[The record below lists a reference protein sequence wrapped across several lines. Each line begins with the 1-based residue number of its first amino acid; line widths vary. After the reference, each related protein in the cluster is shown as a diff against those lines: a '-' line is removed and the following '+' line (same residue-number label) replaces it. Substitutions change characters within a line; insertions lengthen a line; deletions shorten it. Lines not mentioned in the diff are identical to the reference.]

1 LLFHAVL
8 VIFRPAE
15 LLLFFLTIIGYL
27 CPMMVRY
34 NCAMRIR
41 IYTENAGKRL
51 HAGAKRNFC
60 GPERPMKIG
69 PGRGCQEED
78 NQQPAGGKAETCH
91 PPAKVLPAP
100 ARSMA
105 ALFGC
110 PADFAVLLAT
120 HLW

>member
-1 LLFHAVL
+1 
-8 VIFRPAE
+8 
-15 LLLFFLTIIGYL
+15 
-27 CPMMVRY
+27 
-34 NCAMRIR
+34 
-41 IYTENAGKRL
+41 
-51 HAGAKRNFC
+51 
-60 GPERPMKIG
+60 MKIG